1 MRQDGEEHGRADKRM
16 CWAHSPSI
24 ASYALLMGKWESC
37 SVNTACLK
45 LTSCIIFFLLRAFS
59 FQVSLFLFPK
69 IHCPTAFS
77 PFQPGLHSL
86 SLPLLL
92 PVFPH
97 TALVLASPLLSSPL
111 DTSFPHHS
119 LFCRVSLSPEEIT
132 KQNCLRGKA
141 QRTQEGYLYRQKS
154 PLVLIC
160 CRQTVAED
168 KLYRKM

>member
-1 MRQDGEEHGRADKRM
+1 
-16 CWAHSPSI
+16 
-24 ASYALLMGKWESC
+24 MGKWESC

-141 QRTQEGYLYRQKS
+141 QRTREGSKDPGRISLQAKVTLSTYLLQTDCGRGQIIQKN
-154 PLVLIC
+154 V
-160 CRQTVAED
+160 D
-168 KLYRKM
+168 KQNAHCKT

>member
-1 MRQDGEEHGRADKRM
+1 M

-37 SVNTACLK
+37 SVNIACLK
-45 LTSCIIFFLLRAFS
+45 LTSCIIFFFS
-59 FQVSLFLFPK
+59 WGPFLFRCLSSCSLK
-69 IHCPTAFS
+69 YTAPLHF
-77 PFQPGLHSL
+77 LHSSLDSTL

-97 TALVLASPLLSSPL
+97 TALVLASPLLSNPL

-160 CRQTVAED
+160 CRLWQRTNYTE
-168 KLYRKM
+168 KCR